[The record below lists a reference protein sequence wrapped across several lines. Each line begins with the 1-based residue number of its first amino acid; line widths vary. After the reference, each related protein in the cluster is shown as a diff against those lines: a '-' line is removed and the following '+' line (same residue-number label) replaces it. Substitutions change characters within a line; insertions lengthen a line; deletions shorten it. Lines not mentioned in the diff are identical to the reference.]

1 MYLDKKSMKKT
12 LQILF
17 VNDKTTLTLYN
28 TMCIYYTICIFFKS
42 ENLNTNTIKN
52 MFVQHM
58 IESNLMNVMRI
69 DIYKLDCL
77 HNTYTVHEAYFSFE

>member
-1 MYLDKKSMKKT
+1 MKKT

-58 IESNLMNVMRI
+58 ILKTIMQKNNIILEQI
-69 DIYKLDCL
+69 
-77 HNTYTVHEAYFSFE
+77 SFTQC